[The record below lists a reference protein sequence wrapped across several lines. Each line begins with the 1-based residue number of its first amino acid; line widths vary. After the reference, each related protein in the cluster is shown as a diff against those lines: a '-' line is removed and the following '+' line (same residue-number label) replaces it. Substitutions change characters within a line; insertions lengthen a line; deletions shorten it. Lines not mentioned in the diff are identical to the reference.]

1 MCTCNFFFE
10 YIWIFFFF
18 FFVLFFCLFSLK
30 RKSAGPQRE
39 RRSLVLGE
47 ERGTRRSEQTSVGR
61 KRRDGVQSIFLSS
74 PALARSLGVMRLCH
88 GSVMRKIPP
97 ACLVSGR

>member
-1 MCTCNFFFE
+1 M
-10 YIWIFFFF
+10 
-18 FFVLFFCLFSLK
+18 
-30 RKSAGPQRE
+30 
-39 RRSLVLGE
+39 
-47 ERGTRRSEQTSVGR
+47 SVGR

-74 PALARSLGVMRLCH
+74 PALALSRSLGVVRLCH